1 MSELKISRTVALWII
16 KVTTKI
22 VRDGLG
28 SSTWMPLSANSPQ
41 FDSRGHLDAGG
52 TEFSPVRQSWIV
64 AMFSMCRM
72 LCQLLYYQV
81 EPEVQGLMLEDA
93 QFHEVTSVEALS
105 GMNDLDLDEFT
116 GIENKENE
124 N

>member
-1 MSELKISRTVALWII
+1 MSEFKLSRTVALWII

-28 SSTWMPLSANSPQ
+28 SSTWMPLSASAPR
-41 FDSRGHLDAGG
+41 FDYHSQLDYVG
-52 TEFSPVRQSWIV
+52 TEFSPERQSWIN

-72 LCQLLYYQV
+72 LCQILYYQV

-93 QFHEVTSVEALS
+93 QFHEVSSVEALS
-105 GMNDLDLDEFT
+105 GMNELDLTNFMND
-116 GIENKENE
+116 NKENE
-124 N
+124 

>member
-1 MSELKISRTVALWII
+1 MSEFKISRTVALWII

-28 SSTWMPLSANSPQ
+28 SSTWMPLSASSPT
-41 FDSRGHLDAGG
+41 FDRRGHLDSYG
-52 TEFSPVRQSWIV
+52 TEFSPIRQSWIT

-72 LCQLLYYQV
+72 LCHLLYYQV
-81 EPEVQGLMLEDA
+81 EPGVQELMLEDA
-93 QFHEVTSVEALS
+93 QFHEVSSVEALS

-116 GIENKENE
+116 GNKENE
-124 N
+124 

>member
-1 MSELKISRTVALWII
+1 MSEFKLSRTVALWVI

-28 SSTWMPLSANSPQ
+28 SSTWMPLSTSAPR
-41 FDSRGHLDAGG
+41 FDYHSQLDYVG
-52 TEFSPVRQSWIV
+52 TEFSPDRQSWIN

-72 LCQLLYYQV
+72 LCQILYYQV

-93 QFHEVTSVEALS
+93 QFHEVSSVEALS
-105 GMNDLDLDEFT
+105 GMNELDVTNFMND
-116 GIENKENE
+116 NKENE
-124 N
+124 

>member
-1 MSELKISRTVALWII
+1 MTEFKISRTVALWII

-28 SSTWMPLSANSPQ
+28 SSTWMPLSATAPR
-41 FDSRGHLDAGG
+41 FDYHSQLDYVG
-52 TEFSPVRQSWIV
+52 TEFSPDRQSWIN

-72 LCQLLYYQV
+72 LCQILYYQV
-81 EPEVQGLMLEDA
+81 EPDHQGLMLEDA

-105 GMNDLDLDEFT
+105 GMNDLDLDGF
-116 GIENKENE
+116 GMENKENE

>member
-1 MSELKISRTVALWII
+1 MSEFKLSRTVALWVI

-28 SSTWMPLSANSPQ
+28 SSTWMPLSTSAPR
-41 FDSRGHLDAGG
+41 FDYHSQLDYVG
-52 TEFSPVRQSWIV
+52 TEFSPERQSWIN

-72 LCQLLYYQV
+72 LCQILYYQV

-93 QFHEVTSVEALS
+93 QFHEVSSVEALS
-105 GMNDLDLDEFT
+105 GMNELDVTNFMND
-116 GIENKENE
+116 NKENE
-124 N
+124 